1 MKKHSV
7 LLLSLVAITVTLM
20 SISMT
25 SCKHKNNSSSD
36 SAIFLFHLHT
46 QIIDSTIGGNVD
58 GFDSNTT
65 GSANPWYL
73 DSLGRRIELFT
84 PQFFVSNI
92 ILVNA
97 NGTTYPLANVVI
109 LKGLDSEDY
118 YLAKAPVG
126 TYVSAKFT
134 VGLSNADD
142 AASPS
147 TDFLTNTNL
156 TGSLLTFNQAYPL
169 QSTMW
174 NGTNYYGMVITGA
187 YDTSATGTGLN
198 PIQFSFQIP
207 NNLTTQ
213 YQVVLPTRGTAAA
226 NNYPVYVATAG
237 STNYIHILCDY
248 GKLLAAI
255 NLRTSNVTNATTN
268 PLIADTLANNLLNM
282 YRYEQ

>member
-1 MKKHSV
+1 MSV
-7 LLLSLVAITVTLM
+7 A
-20 SISMT
+20 MT
-25 SCKHKNNSSSD
+25 SCKKTNNNNSSD

-46 QIIDSTIGGNVD
+46 QIIDSTIGGNSD
-58 GFDSNTT
+58 GINGGLDSNTT
-65 GSANPWYL
+65 GSYNPWYT
-73 DSLGRRIELFT
+73 DSLGRRIELFV
-84 PQFFVSNI
+84 PQFFISSI
-92 ILVNA
+92 MLVNA
-97 NGTTYPLANVVI
+97 NGNMYPLTNVVL

-142 AASPS
+142 AISPS

-156 TGSLLTFNQAYPL
+156 TGSLLTFNQAYPT

-174 NGTNYYGMVITGA
+174 NGSSYYGMKITGA
-187 YDTSATGTGLN
+187 YDTSSGGTGLN
-198 PIQFSFQIP
+198 PILFSFELP

-213 YQVVLPTRGTAAA
+213 YQITLPTRGTAAA

-255 NLRTSNVTNATTN
+255 NLKTSNQTSVN
-268 PLIADTLANNLLNM
+268 PLIADTLAGNLPNM